1 MSKLAR
7 GLKSFLLPHFYI
19 LPSNVRAEMPSP
31 RSRCLSIKNKK
42 KPDEQCIYTAKRGNF
57 CSRHLKNPILYI
69 PPSPR
74 YNLNTYARKI
84 QGFWKARYNRA
95 LAKERG
101 PGYFIRSL
109 CHNETE
115 LASFEPL
122 ENVPNVYFFTL
133 REGKRIWGFDIR
145 TLVFQY
151 EEGGKLE
158 NPYTKEMCPVEVLE
172 KFKRCVDKLKKR
184 KMPLHYEHLTN
195 LTPKQSWNLRV
206 LDICLQLDMLG
217 YRIATHWFADLSI
230 EQQKRL
236 YSTLYN
242 LWNSLPSG
250 NRNTIVPVSSELG
263 ELFKWV
269 PEKIQLKTC
278 MDSVRRTNLNVIER
292 MISSAS
298 QQSDRTLGAMYC
310 VISLTNVSYRCRNA
324 YPWLAA

>member
-1 MSKLAR
+1 
-7 GLKSFLLPHFYI
+7 
-19 LPSNVRAEMPSP
+19 MP
-31 RSRCLSIKNKK
+31 N
-42 KPDEQCIYTAKRGNF
+42 EQCIYTAKRGNF

-69 PPSPR
+69 PPSQT

-84 QGFWKARYNRA
+84 QKFWKAKYKRK

-122 ENVPNVYFFTL
+122 ENVPNVYFFSI

-151 EEGGKLE
+151 EEGGRLE

-172 KFKRCVDKLKKR
+172 KFKRCVDKLKKW

-206 LDICLQLDMLG
+206 LDICLKLDMLG
-217 YRIATHWFADLSI
+217 YRIATHWFTDLSI
-230 EQQKRL
+230 DQQKRL
-236 YSTLYN
+236 YSALHN
-242 LWNSLPSG
+242 LWISLPSE
-250 NRNTIVPVSSELG
+250 NRNTIVPISSELG

-278 MDSVRRTNLNVIER
+278 IDSVRRTNLNVIER
-292 MISSAS
+292 IISSAS

-310 VISLTNVSYRCRNA
+310 VNSLTQVSYRCRNA
-324 YPWLAA
+324 YPWLS

>member
-1 MSKLAR
+1 
-7 GLKSFLLPHFYI
+7 
-19 LPSNVRAEMPSP
+19 MPGAHSL
-31 RSRCLSIKNKK
+31 CLSIKNKK
-42 KPDEQCIYTAKRGNF
+42 MPNEQCIYTAKRGNF

-69 PPSPR
+69 PPSQT

-84 QGFWKARYNRA
+84 QKFWKAKYKRK

-122 ENVPNVYFFTL
+122 ENVPNVYFFSI

-151 EEGGKLE
+151 EEGGRLE

-172 KFKRCVDKLKKR
+172 KFKRCVDKLKKW

-206 LDICLQLDMLG
+206 LDICLKLDMLG
-217 YRIATHWFADLSI
+217 YRIATHWFTDLSI
-230 EQQKRL
+230 DQQKRL
-236 YSTLYN
+236 YSALHN
-242 LWNSLPSG
+242 LWISLPSE
-250 NRNTIVPVSSELG
+250 NRNTIVPISSELG

-278 MDSVRRTNLNVIER
+278 IDSVRRTNLNVIER
-292 MISSAS
+292 IISSAS

-310 VISLTNVSYRCRNA
+310 VNSLTQVSYRCRNA
-324 YPWLAA
+324 YPWLS

>member
-7 GLKSFLLPHFYI
+7 GLKSFLLPHFSI
-19 LPSNVRAEMPSP
+19 LPSNVRTEMPSSS
-31 RSRCLSIKNKK
+31 SRCMSIKNKK
-42 KPDEQCIYTAKRGNF
+42 TPNEQCIYIAKRGNF
-57 CSRHLKNPILYI
+57 CSRHLKNTILYI
-69 PPSPR
+69 PPSPT
-74 YNLNTYARKI
+74 YNLSSYARKI
-84 QGFWKARYNRA
+84 QRFWRA
-95 LAKERG
+95 KYKRSLAKERG
-101 PGYFIRSL
+101 LGYFVRSL
-109 CHNETE
+109 CNNETE

-122 ENVPNVYFFTL
+122 ENVPNVYFFTITEKKL
-133 REGKRIWGFDIR
+133 LWGFDIR

-172 KFKRCVDKLKKR
+172 KFKRCVDKLKKW

-206 LDICLQLDMLG
+206 LDVCLQLDMLG
-217 YRIATHWFADLSI
+217 CRIATHWFTDLSI
-230 EQQKRL
+230 DQQKRL
-236 YSTLYN
+236 YSALYN
-242 LWNSLPSG
+242 LWNTLPLG

-278 MDSVRRTNLNVIER
+278 IDSVRRTNLNVIER
-292 MISSAS
+292 IISSAT

-310 VISLTNVSYRCRNA
+310 VNSLTQVSYRCRNA
-324 YPWLAA
+324 YPWLS

>member
-1 MSKLAR
+1 MSKLAK
-7 GLKSFLLPHFYI
+7 GLKSFLLPYFSL

-84 QGFWKARYNRA
+84 QAFWKARYNRA